1 MGVVDEVGAV
11 VDVEPGAVVVGVE
24 GTEDVGVVG
33 VVGADDELADA
44 SRSAVTIFPLGFG
57 SVVPAGTKPTV
68 MSWSFVKRS
77 VEGLPL
83 TVNGFALEEK
93 AFGQ

>member
-1 MGVVDEVGAV
+1 MVVGVVDEVGAV

-44 SRSAVTIFPLGFG
+44 PATVGLGAAVLRTETAAVAAGVLLSAMRAGLVA
-57 SVVPAGTKPTV
+57 PASG
-68 MSWSFVKRS
+68 
-77 VEGLPL
+77 G
-83 TVNGFALEEK
+83 
-93 AFGQ
+93 